1 MKNNNQELIKKNLF
15 KVKKISIKNPTY
27 KANGETEYE
36 LRNIGI
42 AILVP
47 AFNTYNSTFK
57 EDRVIALTI
66 DGSSIDIY
74 QDYVVIEN
82 TRIMDSR
89 VKEKLDNVIGEAK
102 KIYEQQ
108 KKLVKHQK
116 EYEKVKKSLTEKL
129 NKNEE
134 DLNKSFVQLKKSRG
148 FLSNDEVIKHLNKKL
163 NKNLKEC
170 SYSKNK
176 FTFTI
181 SSDEYRGVCTHQ
193 ILDISFNKDSIS
205 EVRITKGVDFGKW
218 TADDYDFVF
227 EEYDRTLHV
236 LDLKDSSDFKK
247 IKAEYFKSNTEA
259 SLKKAKA
266 EEYFGASVGDKD
278 SLEAHHIVCSKLN
291 LECKKENLKEIES
304 RINSLLV
311 FV

>member
-1 MKNNNQELIKKNLF
+1 
-15 KVKKISIKNPTY
+15 
-27 KANGETEYE
+27 
-36 LRNIGI
+36 
-42 AILVP
+42 
-47 AFNTYNSTFK
+47 
-57 EDRVIALTI
+57 
-66 DGSSIDIY
+66 
-74 QDYVVIEN
+74 
-82 TRIMDSR
+82 MDSK
-89 VKEKLDNVIGEAK
+89 VKEKLDNVISEAK

-116 EYEKVKKSLTEKL
+116 EYEKMKKSLIEKL
-129 NKNEE
+129 NKNAE

-148 FLSNDEVIKHLNKKL
+148 FLTNDEVIKHLNKKL

-181 SSDEYRGVCTHQ
+181 SIGEYRGVCTHQ

-205 EVRITKGVDFGKW
+205 EIRITKEVDFGKW

-236 LDLKDSSDFKK
+236 LLDLKDSSDFKK
-247 IKAEYFKSNTEA
+247 IKAEYFKSNTED

-266 EEYFGASVGDKD
+266 EECFGASVGDKD
-278 SLEAHHIVCSKLN
+278 SLEVHHIICSKLN
-291 LECKKENLKEIES
+291 LECKKENLKEIEN
-304 RINSLLV
+304 RINYLLV
-311 FV
+311 LV